1 MGNIYIFF
9 TRECK
14 PESLT
19 GYAATKDSVLAQVS
33 TLRSALQVQYQLG
46 VTSKLKHDIY
56 SKLGN
61 YELSYL
67 GGFDDQQHAFDV
79 IQRLEMHLDAK
90 KNQTK
95 KEAAVKEEPR
105 PSLETDET
113 PKAED
118 QTSQNAVKEEVP
130 VADVTTEKIVS
141 AVNLD
146 IQGEEEI
153 KPFGPRRV
161 KGNEVKGK

>member
-1 MGNIYIFF
+1 MENIYIFF

-46 VTSKLKHDIY
+46 ITSNLKHDIY
-56 SKLGN
+56 SKLGS

-67 GGFDDQQHAFDV
+67 GGFDDQEHAFDV
-79 IQRLEMHLDAK
+79 IRRLDAE
-90 KNQTK
+90 KNQLK
-95 KEAAVKEEPR
+95 KKDAIKEEPL
-105 PSLETDET
+105 PSPETDET

-118 QTSQNAVKEEVP
+118 RTSQNAVKEEVP
-130 VADVTTEKIVS
+130 VADITS
-141 AVNLD
+141 
-146 IQGEEEI
+146 EEI
-153 KPFGPRRV
+153 VESIKEDITKAGIDFSPLT
-161 KGNEVKGK
+161 EE

>member
-1 MGNIYIFF
+1 MEYIYVFF

-33 TLRSALQVQYQLG
+33 TLRSALQVQHQLG

-79 IQRLEMHLDAK
+79 IQRLDAK

-130 VADVTTEKIVS
+130 VADVTTKKIVS

>member
-1 MGNIYIFF
+1 MEYIYVFF

-46 VTSKLKHDIY
+46 ITSNMKRDIY

-67 GGFDDQQHAFDV
+67 GGFDDQQQAFDV
-79 IQRLEMHLDAK
+79 IRRLDTK

-118 QTSQNAVKEEVP
+118 QTSQNAVKEEDLLV
-130 VADVTTEKIVS
+130 DMTSEE
-141 AVNLD
+141 
-146 IQGEEEI
+146 GEEEI
-153 KPFGPRRV
+153 KPFSPKRA